1 MQTQID
7 IYKAEIEG
15 QKKELDACRANL
27 NKAMN
32 RKMSIVFDTV
42 PINQSLNSLEEGI
55 KNWTAK
61 LGELVQQ
68 KEEISSAESQHLAE
82 MRKAVDGITL
92 RFEQESKNF
101 SSHLDQLANIVNSM
115 EETHRAGVP
124 EFFQGVSLSSNVA
137 WASPSLL
144 CLRLREEYDQV
155 TREFADFKSKLSQES
170 TSIVQAH
177 QDQAEKIKELSSQL
191 VDITN
196 KYLKEKE
203 EKDAMI
209 ATLKNTERAVYD
221 AVKYQ
226 AALDETALLK
236 EKIDQLKA
244 ELAREKGI
252 RLNEFFDAQMRAS
265 RAIELTEEVNR
276 LTNVQSQLNASIQ
289 KLKETHEL
297 QMRTKYYE
305 IEALESEKKLLVDGS
320 VEYLSPRNVWSL
332 SSTCSNPT

>member
-32 RKMSIVFDTV
+32 RNMSIVFDSA

-144 CLRLREEYDQV
+144 CLRLLEEYDQV

-191 VDITN
+191 VDVTN

-252 RLNEFFDAQMRAS
+252 RLNEFFDTQMRAS

-297 QMRTKYYE
+297 QMRTKHYE

-320 VEYLSPRNVWSL
+320 VEYLSPRNVWSV